1 MSRKELEQ
9 SDIELFRETIGAV
22 KPVKNDR
29 ADRDL
34 PRPMPVPVQAQRH
47 EQEALQD
54 LMSDRYDP
62 AALDLGSEIS
72 FLRPGLQHNLL
83 RRLKR
88 GHYSIGAALDLHG
101 LTVPKAKQAVIT
113 FLQHARQAQKPCVRI
128 IHGKGLRSS
137 NAGPILK
144 PMVAKWLAQRQEV
157 LAFCTARPVDGGSGA
172 VYVLLKK

>member
-9 SDIELFRETIGAV
+9 SDIELFREAV
-22 KPVKNDR
+22 GEVRPIENDR
-29 ADRDL
+29 ADPDL
-34 PRPMPVPVQAQRH
+34 PRPVPVPMQTLRH
-47 EQEALQD
+47 DLEALKD

-62 AALDLGSEIS
+62 AALDLGDETS
-72 FLRPGLQHNLL
+72 FLRPGLQHSIL
-83 RRLKR
+83 RKLKR

-101 LTVPKAKQAVIT
+101 LTVPRAKQAVIG
-113 FLQHARQAQKPCVRI
+113 FLQEARQTHKQCVRI

-144 PMVAKWLAQRQEV
+144 PMVAKWLSQRQEV
-157 LAFCTARPVDGGSGA
+157 LAFCTARPADGGSGA

>member
-1 MSRKELEQ
+1 MSPKELEP
-9 SDIELFRETIGAV
+9 SDIELFRETVGEV
-22 KPVKNDR
+22 KQVKNDR
-29 ADRDL
+29 ADPDL
-34 PRPMPVPVQAQRH
+34 PRPKPVPIQAQRH

-62 AALDLGSEIS
+62 ADLDLGDEIS
-72 FLRPGLQHNLL
+72 FLRSGLQHNIL
-83 RRLKR
+83 RKLRR
-88 GHYSIGAALDLHG
+88 GHYSIGAELDLHG
-101 LTVPKAKQAVIT
+101 LSVPQAKQAVIL
-113 FLQHARQAQKPCVRI
+113 FLQNARLTQNQCVRI

-144 PMVAKWLAQRQEV
+144 PMVAKWLSQRQEV

>member
-9 SDIELFRETIGAV
+9 SDIELFREAV
-22 KPVKNDR
+22 GEVKLIENDR
-29 ADRDL
+29 ADPDL
-34 PRPMPVPVQAQRH
+34 PRPMPVPIQAQRH
-47 EQEALQD
+47 EQEALLD

-62 AALDLGSEIS
+62 ADLDLGDEIS
-72 FLRPGLQHNLL
+72 FLRSGLQRNIL
-83 RRLKR
+83 RKLKR
-88 GHYSIGAALDLHG
+88 GHYSVGAALDLHG
-101 LTVPKAKQAVIT
+101 LTVPKAKQAVIG
-113 FLQHARQAQKPCVRI
+113 FLHDARQTQKQCVRI

-144 PMVAKWLAQRQEV
+144 PMVAKWLSQRQEV